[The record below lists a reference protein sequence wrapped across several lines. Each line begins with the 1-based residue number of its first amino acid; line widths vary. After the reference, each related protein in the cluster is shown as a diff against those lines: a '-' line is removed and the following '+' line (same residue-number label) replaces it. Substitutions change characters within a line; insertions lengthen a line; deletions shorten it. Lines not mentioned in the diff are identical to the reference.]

1 MSHFN
6 IESKIESLLQPIISN
21 LEYELY
27 DVQYVKEGKDYYLR
41 IIIDKPEGISI
52 EDCEKVNNAIDEPL
66 DRADLI
72 SDSYFLEVSSPGIER
87 TLRKDWHFEKQ
98 IGQKVNVKLFK
109 GIEKQK
115 EFEGILKNY
124 TPSELELD
132 VEGNVINI
140 DMKNVAI
147 AKTVADIF

>member
-1 MSHFN
+1 M
-6 IESKIESLLQPIISN
+6 
-21 LEYELY
+21 
-27 DVQYVKEGKDYYLR
+27 
-41 IIIDKPEGISI
+41 
-52 EDCEKVNNAIDEPL
+52 
-66 DRADLI
+66 I

-98 IGQKVNVKLFK
+98 IGQKINVKLFK

-115 EFEGILKNY
+115 EFEGILKSY
-124 TPSELELD
+124 TPSELELELD
-132 VEGNVINI
+132 ENIINI